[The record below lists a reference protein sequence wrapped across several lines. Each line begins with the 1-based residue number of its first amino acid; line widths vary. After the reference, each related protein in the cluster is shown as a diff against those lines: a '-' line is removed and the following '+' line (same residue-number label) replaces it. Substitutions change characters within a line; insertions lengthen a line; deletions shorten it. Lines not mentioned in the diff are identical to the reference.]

1 MAKKQLINIFLS
13 ASIPLP
19 ERDEKYRDNCDVIA
33 IRDAVIALATTIL
46 PHYRLIWGGHP
57 SITPLI
63 YYVMQKM
70 DINIQD
76 HLTLYQSDFFSQFFP
91 EDNNK
96 FENVII
102 TPRGADRDSSLEI
115 MRQRMI
121 PENQFRAGIF
131 IGGMEGVEEEYNIF
145 LENHITSLVLPIAS
159 TGAAAKIIYERTSY
173 SPDTRLLEDYAYA
186 SLFRD
191 YLLNNNSNNYGEE
204 GIYQL

>member
-1 MAKKQLINIFLS
+1 MAKKQLENIFLS

-19 ERDEKYRDNCDVIA
+19 ERDEKYQANCDVIA
-33 IRDAVIALATTIL
+33 IRDAVIALVTTIL

-63 YYVMQKM
+63 YHVMQKM
-70 DINIQD
+70 EINIQE
-76 HLTLYQSDFFSQFFP
+76 HLTLYQSDFFSQFYP

-96 FENVII
+96 FKNVII

-121 PENQFRAGIF
+121 AGNQYRAGIF
-131 IGGMEGVEEEYNIF
+131 IGGMEGVEDEHNMF
-145 LENHITSLVLPIAS
+145 LKNHAASLVLPIAS
-159 TGAAAKIIYERTSY
+159 TGAAAKIIYERNSY
-173 SPDTRLLEDYAYA
+173 APDTRLLEDYAYA

-191 YLLNNNSNNYGEE
+191 YLLNDNSNNYGEE